1 MTSAKTVSFL
11 AGILFF
17 TSTSCSFE
25 RYSKSDMAEVK
36 IQLPRELLQPRTSA
50 GPGDYA
56 SVDCF
61 LVDVNGPGIEP
72 LYPEDSPFTLLD
84 LGLNST
90 WIRRAELVASGSTTL
105 SIRVPIG
112 RSRTVRILGVT
123 GITGAC
129 ADYTFKGYPDSGVL
143 SAPPYPVVNEL
154 ARANLDVFSGRAIAT
169 AELADRSEDMIPNNT
184 FNAPGRA
191 ALIVGNSLSDFS
203 EGAPGAAAFF
213 TWGTPGS
220 TDGIAG
226 KARLDIVLNISNEN
240 VRSYRG
246 LQVRIQA
253 AGGNVATCGS
263 ISPAILN
270 PSNLV
275 LGLWNEG
282 RFEWEQKTNFILSSD
297 QGLTYT
303 TNFSGLNFENVR
315 TSVTDSGGTFVG
327 LYLSLRVQDTPASG
341 CSAINITSMSAELF
355 Q

>member
-1 MTSAKTVSFL
+1 MMSVKSI
-11 AGILFF
+11 ILISGALLL
-17 TSTSCSFE
+17 TNTSCSLE
-25 RYSKSDMAEVK
+25 RYSKSEMAELRITV
-36 IQLPRELLQPRTSA
+36 PRELLQPKTMA

-56 SVDCF
+56 TVDCF
-61 LVDVNGPGIEP
+61 LLDVNGPGIEP
-72 LYPEDSPFTLLD
+72 MYPEDSPFTFLD

-90 WIRRAELVASGSTTL
+90 WIQRTDLIASGATTL

-112 RSRTVRILGVT
+112 RSRTVRIIGVT
-123 GITGAC
+123 GVTGAC
-129 ADYTFKGYPDSGVL
+129 ADLTFKGYPDSGVL
-143 SAPPYPVVNEL
+143 SVPPYPVVNEL
-154 ARANLDVFSGRAIAT
+154 ARANLDVFTGKAVAT
-169 AELADRSEDMIPNNT
+169 AELADRSEDIIPDNT
-184 FNAPGRA
+184 FDAPGRA
-191 ALIVGNSLSDFS
+191 ALIVGNTLSDFS
-203 EGAPGAAAFF
+203 EGAPGAGAFI

-226 KARLDIVLNISNEN
+226 KARLDIVLDITNEN
-240 VRSYRG
+240 VRAYRG

-263 ISPAILN
+263 VSPVILN

-282 RFEWEQKTNFILSSD
+282 AFAWIKKENYILSSD
-297 QGLTYT
+297 QGITYT

-315 TSVTDSGGTFVG
+315 TSVTDGGGTFTG

-341 CSAINITSMSAELF
+341 CSAINITSMSATLY